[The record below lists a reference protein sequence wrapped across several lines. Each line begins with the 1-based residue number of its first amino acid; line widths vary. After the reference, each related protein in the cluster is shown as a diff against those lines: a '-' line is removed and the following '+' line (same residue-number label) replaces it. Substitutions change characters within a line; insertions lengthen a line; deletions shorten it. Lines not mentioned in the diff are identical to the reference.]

1 MNHWEKKYCF
11 FLQVK
16 HIDESGYIYIYIML
30 PFGSQTWLAG
40 ISPINEYVVVFYNMF
55 MGK

>member
-1 MNHWEKKYCF
+1 MNHWEKKYCFF

-16 HIDESGYIYIYIML
+16 HIDESGYIYIML